1 MTSPLSLA
9 GDAIT
14 REIAAARVAACV
26 GRIVARVGDKR
37 RCTIVLYE
45 GAPAMLGT
53 QRVVLRRTYWTAD
66 ASAEKQAASQIMKAI
81 DADLREKH
89 GDKPA
94 RYWLERDD
102 GAEGISFA
110 LTAGA
115 ATQIVPT
122 DRDQDVAFGFL
133 AGAVV
138 GGLAALAA
146 LLTADSRPRSVAE
159 QQRAARRARASTI
172 RKSVRAARRKTKT
185 TKTKT
190 TKKRKTKE
198 KT

>member
-1 MTSPLSLA
+1 MTSPLSFV

-26 GRIVARVGDKR
+26 GRIVDRAGDKR

-66 ASAEKQAASQIMKAI
+66 ASVEKQASFQIMKAI

-102 GAEGISFA
+102 GAEAISFA
-110 LTAGA
+110 LTVGA
-115 ATQIVPT
+115 ATPIAPT
-122 DRDQDVAFGFL
+122 DREQDVAFGFL

-138 GGLAALAA
+138 GGLAALGA
-146 LLTADSRPRSVAE
+146 LLIADSRPRSVAD
-159 QQRAARRARASTI
+159 QRAARRARASAI
-172 RKSVRAARRKTKT
+172 RKSVRGARRKTKT
-185 TKTKT
+185 TK
-190 TKKRKTKE
+190 KRKAKE